1 MGRDTIL
8 SRTAIEAMVANGDA
22 VVIFQ
27 DYVLRLN
34 SWLSIHPGGDLAIRH
49 MIGRDATSEIT
60 LYHAA
65 HTLQTMK
72 AFRIGR
78 KPTGPWT
85 NMTPPIRAKPSTDPS
100 SVVCV
105 PPAALA
111 EKKQGQGFDT
121 FDVAVDSVPD
131 DSPLSEKSAAGSAS
145 AADQCLQTGRQLR
158 PTTCCS
164 RRPSPSG
171 VDATEPLLPPPPA
184 TAVVVDEKALEAAQQ
199 LPPPRG
205 RKHMSPAQYTEW
217 AMQQQRETDMDEYP
231 SLAQDVQL
239 AITDKYM
246 KLHEQI
252 EAEGLYEC
260 PYGAYAKEMVRYTAL
275 FAVSMY
281 ALHEGWYVVSAL
293 FLGLFW
299 HQIMFTAHDAGH
311 RAITQI
317 FEVDTLIGMFIADFC
332 CGLSIG
338 WWKSSHNVHHLITNQ
353 PEHDPDIQ
361 NVPLFATCPSFFKSL
376 RSTYY
381 DFTFVWDRAAE
392 LLVPWQK
399 YTYYP
404 VMGIARFNLYLLSW
418 IHVLLR
424 PSQLG
429 GSKAWWIRPAEAAF
443 MACYWFLFGYL
454 LLLRTL
460 PDWRTRVL
468 YVLVSH
474 ITTMPLHVQ
483 ITLSHWG
490 MSTAHLGED
499 ESFPQRQLRT
509 TMDVDCPAW
518 LDWVHGGLQFQAVHH
533 LFPRVPRHN
542 LRRVQGL
549 VRRFC
554 DETGIPYAI
563 LGFADGNKKVLGR
576 LDEVAEQVR
585 ILVSCQNYMAET
597 GESGLH

>member
-1 MGRDTIL
+1 MGRDTVL
-8 SRTAIEAMVANGDA
+8 SRQAIEAMVADGDA
-22 VVIFQ
+22 VVIFE

-34 SWLSIHPGGDLAIRH
+34 SWLHAHPGGDLAIRH

-60 LYHAA
+60 LA
-65 HTLQTMK
+65 T
-72 AFRIGR
+72 
-78 KPTGPWT
+78 
-85 NMTPPIRAKPSTDPS
+85 PS
-100 SVVCV
+100 SDL
-105 PPAALA
+105 PLSSAPSADAIPLLA
-111 EKKQGQGFDT
+111 EKNVLSQG
-121 FDVAVDSVPD
+121 VDIDSTPD
-131 DSPLSEKSAAGSAS
+131 ATVFSEKSADG
-145 AADQCLQTGRQLR
+145 CLQTGSQLK
-158 PTTCCS
+158 PNSCS

-171 VDATEPLLPPPPA
+171 ALLPPPK
-184 TAVVVDEKALEAAQQ
+184 VIDEKALEAAR
-199 LPPPRG
+199 LLPRG
-205 RKHMSPAQYTEW
+205 RKHMSPEQYTEW
-217 AMQQQRETDMDEYP
+217 AMKQQKDTDRDEYP
-231 SLAQDVQL
+231 SLEHDVQL
-239 AITDKYM
+239 AITAKYM
-246 KLHEQI
+246 KLHQEI
-252 EAEGLYEC
+252 DARGLYQC
-260 PYGAYAKEMVRYTAL
+260 PYLEYGKEMARYLTL
-275 FAVSMY
+275 FAFSMFSLY
-281 ALHEGWYVVSAL
+281 KGWYLVSAL

-392 LLVPWQK
+392 ILVPWQK

-418 IHVLLR
+418 IHVLFKS
-424 PSQLG
+424 SQLG
-429 GSKAWWIRPAEAAF
+429 GSKAWWIRPTEIVF
-443 MACYWFLFGYL
+443 MACYWFLFGYM

-474 ITTMPLHVQ
+474 IVTMPLHVQ

-490 MSTAHLGED
+490 MSTADLGED

-518 LDWVHGGLQFQAVHH
+518 LDFIHGGLQFQVVHH

-542 LRRVQGL
+542 LRKVQTM
-549 VRRFC
+549 VRQFC
-554 DETGIPYAI
+554 EETSIPYSI
-563 LGFADGNKKVLGR
+563 LGFTDGNRKVLGR
-576 LDEVAEQVR
+576 LEEISEQVR

>member
-1 MGRDTIL
+1 MGRDTVL
-8 SRTAIEAMVANGDA
+8 SRAAIETMVASGDA
-22 VVIFQ
+22 VVIFE

-34 SWLSIHPGGDLAIRH
+34 SWLPIHPGGDLAIRH

-65 HTLQTMK
+65 HTLKTMK

-78 KPTGPWT
+78 KPTGPWA
-85 NMTPPIRAKPSTDPS
+85 NMTPPIRAASSSDQLIKSAPSANT
-100 SVVCV
+100 
-105 PPAALA
+105 ALA
-111 EKKQGQGFDT
+111 EKHASDQG
-121 FDVAVDSVPD
+121 VVDSVGVDNSIP
-131 DSPLSEKSAAGSAS
+131 SAAALSEKSPRAG
-145 AADQCLQTGRQLR
+145 CLQTSSQLQ
-158 PTTCCS
+158 PTSCS

-171 VDATEPLLPPPPA
+171 TPVTTIPPP
-184 TAVVVDEKALEAAQQ
+184 VVVDEKALEAAS
-199 LPPPRG
+199 LLPRG
-205 RKHMSPAQYTEW
+205 RKYMSPEQYTEW

-231 SLAQDVQL
+231 SLEQDVQL
-239 AITDKYM
+239 AITAKYM

-252 EAEGLYEC
+252 DAQGLYEC
-260 PYGAYAKEMVRYTAL
+260 PYLEYGKEMARYLTL
-275 FAVSMY
+275 FAISMF
-281 ALHEGWYVVSAL
+281 ALHKGYYLVSAL
-293 FLGLFW
+293 FLGFFW

-376 RSTYY
+376 RSSYY

-392 LLVPWQK
+392 ILVPWQK

-404 VMGIARFNLYLLSW
+404 IMGIARFNLYLLSW
-418 IHVLLR
+418 IHVLFR
-424 PSQLG
+424 SSQLG
-429 GSKAWWIRPAEAAF
+429 GSKAWWIRPTEIAF
-443 MACYWFLFGYL
+443 MACYWFIFGYL

-474 ITTMPLHVQ
+474 IITMPLHVQ

-490 MSTAHLGED
+490 MSTAHLCED

-518 LDWVHGGLQFQAVHH
+518 LDFIHGGLQFQAVHH
-533 LFPRVPRHN
+533 LFPRLPRHN
-542 LRRVQGL
+542 LRKVQNM
-549 VRRFC
+549 VRQFC
-554 DETGIPYAI
+554 DETGIPYSI
-563 LGFADGNKKVLGR
+563 LCFTDGNRKVLGR
-576 LDEVAEQVR
+576 LDEIGGQVR
-585 ILVSCQNYMAET
+585 ILVNCQKYMVET